1 MNGTSTTAF
10 SPSAT
15 MSRGMLMTV
24 LARYAGES
32 TEGGTVWYEK
42 GMNWAKN
49 KGISDGSAPN
59 RNITREQLAVSR
71 TARQTCPPTRTQA
84 RFPRMRKRRCSGASR
99 TVS

>member
-1 MNGTSTTAF
+1 
-10 SPSAT
+10 
-15 MSRGMLMTV
+15 MLMTV

-59 RNITREQLAVSR
+59 RDITREQLAAMLYRYAGEPDGAADLSAYADAGSGFRVCGKGG
-71 TARQTCPPTRTQA
+71 AVVRQERHSD
-84 RFPRMRKRRCSGASR
+84 R
-99 TVS
+99 